1 MSDDIITNSI
11 MNSYTDIRSGVL
23 ETIWSNDGWVLG
35 PFKHNLSFL
44 NTENVYMRWC
54 KWGAGETRNQTKL
67 GRSYDWCEA
76 IFLISGEIRVKYQAD
91 SVLLGN
97 EGDYAVYDSVRH
109 PKYQVLRDSTAI
121 VLRWKSNFEGRVYN
135 NIDNH
140 LEDNRQWVIGSFVD
154 KIKNEHFYSEN
165 FELKWGLKTKTPYKN
180 SAKIGEPI
188 TNYNWKTMGVL
199 CRGTMIYE
207 FATEK
212 AYLGKC
218 GHYAYWNPN
227 VPHTNSTDRPSLLL
241 TLRWK

>member
-1 MSDDIITNSI
+1 MSDDIMANQT

-23 ETIWSNDGWVLG
+23 ETIWSDDGWVLG
-35 PFKHNLSFL
+35 PFKDKLSFL
-44 NTENVYMRWC
+44 RTENVYMRWC
-54 KWGAGETRNQTKL
+54 KWSAGQTRNQTKL

-91 SVLLGN
+91 SVLLIN
-97 EGDYAVYDSVRH
+97 EGDYAIYDSVRH
-109 PKYQVLRDSTAI
+109 PKYQVLRDSVAI
-121 VLRWKSNFEGRVYN
+121 VLRWKSNFEGKLYSNVET
-135 NIDNH
+135 H
-140 LEDNRQWVIGSFVD
+140 LDDHRQWIIGSFVD
-154 KIKNEHFYSEN
+154 KDSHFYSEN

-180 SAKIGEPI
+180 LAKIGEPI

-212 AYLGKC
+212 CYLGKS

-241 TLRWK
+241 TLRWLDT